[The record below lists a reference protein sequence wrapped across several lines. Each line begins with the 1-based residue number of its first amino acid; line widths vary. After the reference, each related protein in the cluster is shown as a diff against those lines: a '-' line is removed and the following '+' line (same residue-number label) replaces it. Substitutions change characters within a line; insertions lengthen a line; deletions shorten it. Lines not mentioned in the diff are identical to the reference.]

1 MTTGNKPS
9 VLVLDWHCEIG
20 EEEAK
25 MAEGGIGSGSIAKEL
40 FEAIRLRDYCA
51 YITKLNKADIMTPK
65 EFMSSIYSQDYVL
78 DTRICYHGRKI
89 NRDHVYDI
97 FSDFSG
103 TDGST
108 AKMDML
114 NEITENYDWYESRG
128 RVVLNM
134 NGQDLAIW
142 LNHQVEHK
150 MARADELALYALSH
164 LYNRHTVVFGKK
176 PPVVHY

>member
-1 MTTGNKPS
+1 M
-9 VLVLDWHCEIG
+9 DWHCEFG
-20 EEEAK
+20 EEEAN
-25 MAEGGIGSGSIAKEL
+25 MAEGGTGSGSIAKEL

-65 EFMSSIYSQDYVL
+65 EFTNSIYSQDYVL

-103 TDGST
+103 TDGTT

-128 RVVLNM
+128 
-134 NGQDLAIW
+134 
-142 LNHQVEHK
+142 
-150 MARADELALYALSH
+150 
-164 LYNRHTVVFGKK
+164 
-176 PPVVHY
+176 